1 MYVVGVST
9 GHPGRGPA
17 RPSDARGED
26 TGTPARPNTLQA
38 GHNYPRPRDVPGLLL
53 GGSNPGA
60 WRAPIPTTAEREGI
74 LSLPRRYRSGGPIT
88 ADPRRGRGWGR
99 GALLPSPPPPSAAG
113 GTGDWSLR
121 PTKNPREVGGFPDTC
136 LSVLPSRIPD
146 TPGGGGRTHTLSL
159 SRGGEPS
166 SLPASFKGDDRGGS
180 YFSARGEIL

>member
-88 ADPRRGRGWGR
+88 ADPRRGEGVGEGGPAPLSSPPLGCRGDRRLVPPSDKESPGGR
-99 GALLPSPPPPSAAG
+99 GVSGYMPVRPPVKDPRHPRRG
-113 GTGDWSLR
+113 G
-121 PTKNPREVGGFPDTC
+121 KDTH
-136 LSVLPSRIPD
+136 P
-146 TPGGGGRTHTLSL
+146 LSL
-159 SRGGEPS
+159 SRGRAF
-166 SLPASFKGDDRGGS
+166 LPPRQLQRGRPGW
-180 YFSARGEIL
+180 FVFLCEG